1 MKLQALLSLC
11 FLGAV
16 TAVQSAKVDVYD
28 VLRNLTSDPLGFIH
42 LGDDGV
48 ARSFSPN
55 GTVIDAVGLDTE
67 LLMKAAQDYKDP
79 SKRKHLT
86 DLWTGVDGTNV
97 THRDRY
103 SPRKDLLP
111 TLLTDSRLGKE
122 LREKD
127 EEQRAKYGQSP
138 NKRGGVL
145 DPNVNCFDIV
155 CYTQLTC
162 VWLQCRDCVVY
173 DQFRGTNCI

>member
-16 TAVQSAKVDVYD
+16 TAVQSAKVDVND
-28 VLRNLTSDPLGFIH
+28 VLRNLTSDPLGFKH

-55 GTVIDAVGLDTE
+55 GTVIDAVGLDPE
-67 LLMKAAQDYKDP
+67 LLMNAAQGYKDP
-79 SKRKHLT
+79 SRRQHLI

-97 THRDRY
+97 SHLDRY
-103 SPRKDLLP
+103 SPPKDLLP
-111 TLLTDSRLGKE
+111 TLFTDSRLGKE
-122 LREKD
+122 LKEKN
-127 EEQRAKYGQSP
+127 EEQRAKYGQSL
-138 NKRGGVL
+138 NKRGSVL

-155 CYTQLTC
+155 CYNQLTC
-162 VWLQCRDCVVY
+162 VWLQCSDCVVY
-173 DQFRGTNCI
+173 DRFRGTNCI